1 MNYLREATMNLRK
14 ELIISPGKK
23 SRLHHLDPAATP
35 GMRDKREAV
44 EFVEK
49 NTKRLSELQYLLYA
63 EGKRAVLVVI
73 QAMDAGGKDGTI
85 RHVMTGLNPQGCTV
99 TSFKVPNA
107 EEMRHDFL
115 WRIHRSVPASGE
127 IGIFNRSHYEDVLVV
142 RVHKLVPKDV
152 WSARYRQINAFEEML
167 AHSRVT
173 ILKFF
178 LHMSREEQKM
188 RFKERLSD
196 PTKQWKISE
205 ADFAERR
212 HWDDYMAAYEDALAE
227 CSTPWAPW
235 YVIPSDH
242 KWFRNLAVSQ
252 VIVETMEEM
261 NLKFPKPSVNPA
273 RIRIT

>member
-1 MNYLREATMNLRK
+1 MSLRK
-14 ELIISPGKK
+14 EFIISPGMKP
-23 SRLHHLDPAATP
+23 RLHHRDPAATP
-35 GMRDKREAV
+35 GMKDKREAV
-44 EFVEK
+44 EFVEN

-99 TSFKVPNA
+99 TSFKVPSA

-115 WRIHRSVPASGE
+115 WRIHKSVPASGE

-142 RVHKLVPKDV
+142 RVHKLVPEDV

-167 AHSRVT
+167 AHSHVT

-178 LHMSREEQKM
+178 LHMSREEQKK
-188 RFKERLSD
+188 RFNERLRD
-196 PTKQWKISE
+196 PTKQWKISK

-212 HWDDYMAAYEDALAE
+212 YWDDYMAAYEEALAA

-242 KWFRNLAVSQ
+242 KWYRNLAVSQ

-261 NLKFPKPSVNPA
+261 NLKFPKPSVNLA
-273 RIRIT
+273 RIRTT